1 MKLTSLL
8 LQLFIMKAKSP
19 LLLLIF
25 RLLLGPILIVLTYK
39 YGNSIKTELVI
50 LIFLGLLSDIF
61 DGIIARKMNVSSEK
75 FRRMDSQTDLVFWLC
90 VSWCAW
96 VLHPEIIKNNLF
108 AISILI
114 VMEVLTYVF
123 SIAKFGKETCTHA
136 LLSKLW
142 GLTLLVAFISIIGFG
157 YGGICL
163 YLAILFGIIGHLDVY
178 LIIYFLPKWEH
189 DVPSSYHAYLIKKG
203 VSIKRNKLF
212 NG

>member
-39 YGNSIKTELVI
+39 YGNSIRTELVI

-61 DGIIARKMNVSSEK
+61 DGIIARKMNVSSQK

-123 SIAKFGKETCTHA
+123 SK
-136 LLSKLW
+136 
-142 GLTLLVAFISIIGFG
+142 IGR
-157 YGGICL
+157 
-163 YLAILFGIIGHLDVY
+163 AHV
-178 LIIYFLPKWEH
+178 
-189 DVPSSYHAYLIKKG
+189 
-203 VSIKRNKLF
+203 
-212 NG
+212 